1 MYVRILNP
9 RCLLQFGSVKL
20 LATFLYP
27 MEFLLSASENKLCA
41 NCKSLLHRFHDAA
54 QVGKQDE
61 KRKKTLRCD
70 HHEDGESFFAAAK
83 NGCRIC
89 DIFLRYH
96 LRAQG
101 SLDNDF
107 KTEAI
112 VIINWTSHT
121 TPYQGRIILT
131 MSRKETIWQPN
142 GHYTQL
148 RAAIYLEGDR
158 SYDHLKAT
166 CQSSPLSESME
177 DSAVMELADQWLKS
191 CNTKSP
197 GHKNCI
203 TSRRG
208 AFRPTRLLDVSGGTV
223 RLSLKSE
230 RIEQEPYCAL
240 SYCWGTSGQVILTA
254 SNEEKFSQSIEF
266 NALQKTIKDAIN
278 VTRSLGI
285 RYIWVDSLCIIQSGD
300 NGKDWV
306 SHSTKMSEIYANCIL
321 NLSADRASTVKEG
334 FLGQRAWPAIR
345 PVFNDGVLGLSTP
358 QTKCVITFRN
368 VTDMAL
374 ATEPLGSRA
383 WVLSERILSPRTLH
397 FGSGEMFW
405 ECSGCSVASE
415 SCPKGF
421 HTLPDNHV
429 YANFE
434 LSDAPFYKVEGWIQI
449 LTNYS
454 LLSLTMPASDKLVA
468 LAGVGRLY
476 EERTKNTLVAGILKD
491 TLPRSL
497 LWERIGPYSAET
509 KRSPTYRA
517 PSWSWAS
524 VDGPLHFYKS
534 GDPFGRSK
542 NVSEVLDVWAKP
554 VEGHDHLGQI
564 EDGAIT
570 IRGPAISLT
579 DLENLVFSRQAG
591 KMLHLSWDES
601 DDQKAKDIT
610 FILFLT
616 VTYHAKGILIIP
628 GKKEDTWVRV
638 GASALYFEKDTK
650 LEPSGRSLECQKFL
664 DDRHR
669 KTFTIV

>member
-1 MYVRILNP
+1 
-9 RCLLQFGSVKL
+9 
-20 LATFLYP
+20 

-54 QVGKQDE
+54 QAGTQNE
-61 KRKKTLRCD
+61 ERKKTLHCG
-70 HHEDGESFFAAAK
+70 HHDDGDSFFAAAK
-83 NGCRIC
+83 NGCPIC

-96 LRAQG
+96 LRTQG

-112 VIINWTSHT
+112 VTIICHTSHT
-121 TPYQGRIILT
+121 TPYHGSIILT
-131 MSRKETIWQPN
+131 MSRQETIWQPH

-166 CQSSPLSESME
+166 CRSSPLSELTE
-177 DSAVMELADQWLKS
+177 DSTVMDLANQWLKS
-191 CNTKSP
+191 CITKSS
-197 GHKNCI
+197 GHENCI

-254 SNEEKFSQSIEF
+254 SNEEKFSLSIEF
-266 NALQKTIKDAIN
+266 NTLQKTIKDAIK

-300 NGKDWV
+300 NGNDWV
-306 SHSTKMSEIYANCIL
+306 FHSTQMSEIYANCIL

-334 FLGQRAWPAIR
+334 FLGPRTWPAIL
-345 PVFNDGVLGLSTP
+345 PVFDDGVSDLSTP
-358 QTKCVITFRN
+358 QPKCVITFQN

-383 WVLSERILSPRTLH
+383 WVFSERILSPRTLH

-405 ECSGCSVASE
+405 ECSGCIVASE

-421 HTLPDNHV
+421 YTSSINHI

-454 LLSLTMPASDKLVA
+454 LLSLTMPESDKLVA

-491 TLPRSL
+491 TLPQSL
-497 LWERIGPYSAET
+497 LWERRPAET

-517 PSWSWAS
+517 PSWSWAN
-524 VDGPLHFYKS
+524 VDGPLNFYQS
-534 GDPFGRSK
+534 RDLFGRWK

-579 DLENLVFSRQAG
+579 DLESLFPRQAG
-591 KMLHLSWDES
+591 KTLGLKWDES

-610 FILFLT
+610 YILFLA
-616 VTYHAKGILIIP
+616 VTYHAKGILIVP

-638 GASALYFEKDTK
+638 GVSELYFEKNTR
-650 LEPSGRSLECQKFL
+650 LEPSGRSLECQNFV
-664 DDRHR
+664 DDRPR
-669 KTFTIV
+669 KTFIIV